1 MAVSEF
7 IDNAQSPYPVSL
19 VLVVYMDKRE
29 RRVDQ
34 FRI

>member
-7 IDNAQSPYPVSL
+7 IDNVQSPYRLSSVLL
-19 VLVVYMDKRE
+19 VYVDKRE